1 MDNTININ
9 GVNFNVLDE
18 EFGLAHK
25 APQDCTMSEVLKE
38 IERVAEL
45 CRESYMTLH
54 VATTNSIRHMQS
66 HYELCDRAR
75 EASSTEERLE
85 LLPQVIESCKKLTFL
100 WNQEEKVIKSSRP
113 LFDQLSTIG
122 RFVADVPIR
131 TVDDVMAMVK
141 IQPLVNQIRETNKK
155 HIHAVQAFA
164 DMALEARNHT
174 LENA

>member
-25 APQDCTMSEVLKE
+25 APQDCTMSQVLVE
-38 IERVAEL
+38 IQRVVEL
-45 CRESYMTLH
+45 CRESYMTLK
-54 VATTNSIRHMQS
+54 VATTNSIQHMQK
-66 HYELCDRAR
+66 HYALCDRAR
-75 EASSTEERLE
+75 EASSTEERME

-113 LFDQLSTIG
+113 LFDQLGTIG
-122 RFVADVPIR
+122 RFVADVPVR
-131 TVDDVMAMVK
+131 TLDDMLAMMKIKPIVDE
-141 IQPLVNQIRETNKK
+141 IREINRK
-155 HIHAVQAFA
+155 HINAVKAFA
-164 DMALEARNHT
+164 DVALEARNHT